1 MRNGRRFTFT
11 GAGPVKGD
19 SRYGVETGELTAG
32 DTVTAWPV
40 KPEHPNFL
48 WRLVNDRNGFSMTCP
63 PHDLKEL

>member
-32 DTVTAWPV
+32 DTVVAWPV
-40 KPEHPNFL
+40 EPDHPGFM
-48 WRLVNDRNGFSMTCP
+48 WRCVNERNGYSMLCP
-63 PHDLKEL
+63 PHDLKEM